1 MFIFY
6 EALLACEMFMVYC
19 FNFII
24 FYFYNPE
31 LLDEKF
37 SYSEGAYPYYA
48 IWWKVTYNNGY
59 TASYICSIRYNV
71 DGLKDK
77 DYNARN

>member
-1 MFIFY
+1 
-6 EALLACEMFMVYC
+6 MFMVYC

-24 FYFYNPE
+24 FYFYIPE

-37 SYSEGAYPYYA
+37 SYSEGEYPYYA